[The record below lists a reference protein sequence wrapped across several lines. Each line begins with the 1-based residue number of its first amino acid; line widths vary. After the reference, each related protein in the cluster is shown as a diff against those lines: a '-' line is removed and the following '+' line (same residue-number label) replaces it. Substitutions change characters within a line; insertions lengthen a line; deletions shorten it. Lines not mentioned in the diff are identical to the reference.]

1 MLAHAVS
8 ERDQKSYLLEA
19 VHKTVTERLLVEGI
33 ENSSIDHLLSLV
45 KISLLGPHWERLVLD
60 KWQGVRMVENESVFR
75 FRQRVQMF
83 NNALSCQPMLV
94 ERDRI
99 LIYSELRL
107 KFPVVMREMLEEE
120 QPLFRCGKSWGDF
133 WEDLEKLEHSLAY
146 KDRVLMHKQ
155 VEVQGGFKNLKPP
168 KKKGSETKDSGRG
181 GGCGRGG

>member
-1 MLAHAVS
+1 MREDKVDKAGRVIKFIHQFRMVMLAHAVS

-33 ENSSIDHLLSLV
+33 ENSLIDHLLLLV
-45 KISLLGPHWERLVLD
+45 KISLLGPHWERMVSD
-60 KWQGVRMVENESVFR
+60 KWQGVRMAENESVFR

-83 NNALSCQPMLV
+83 NNALSCQPMSV

-107 KFPVVMREMLEEE
+107 KFLVVMREMLEEE
-120 QPLFRCGKSWGDF
+120 QPLFRCGKSLGDF

-146 KDRVLMHKQ
+146 KDRVLMHKKWR
-155 VEVQGGFKNLKPP
+155 F
-168 KKKGSETKDSGRG
+168 RG
-181 GGCGRGG
+181 VSRT